1 MPNGDKASAKPFL
14 KWAGGKTQLLPAI
27 KAALPK
33 DLHAKPFTY
42 VEPFVGS
49 GAVFFSFLK
58 SFPNISKAI
67 INDVNKDLTE
77 TYLTIKQ
84 HPDGLVAELKKLE
97 RTFQSLDTT
106 IKQKE
111 LYLQNRALFN
121 ARESSAITQSALM
134 IFLNRTCFNGLYRVN
149 ANNGFNVPFGKYT
162 NPKICDEEN
171 IYNVSA
177 ALQNVTILNGD
188 YAAALAGVDADT
200 FVYFDPPYK
209 PLSQTASFNA
219 YAKDVFDDGEQQRLK
234 SLCDVLNKKG
244 VSWLLSNSDPKNTD
258 PENHFFENLY
268 SDYHIS
274 RVRAKRMINSNASK
288 RGEIYELLIHNYTV
302 ENAPALIWCG
312 HSANVIIVVS

>member
-1 MPNGDKASAKPFL
+1 MQVEMPNRDKRNAKPFL

-27 KAALPK
+27 QSALPK
-33 DLHAKPFTY
+33 ELCVKPFTY

-49 GAVFFSFLK
+49 GAVFFSFLR
-58 SFPNISKAI
+58 SFPNISKAV
-67 INDVNKDLTE
+67 INDINKDLTD
-77 TYLTIKQ
+77 TYLTIKH
-84 HPDGLVAELKKLE
+84 HPDDLVVELKKIE
-97 RTFQSLDTT
+97 KEYQSLDTA

-111 LYLQNRALFN
+111 LFLHNRTLFN
-121 ARESSAITQSALM
+121 TRENSTINQSALM

-149 ANNGFNVPFGKYT
+149 AKNGFNVPFGKYT

-188 YAAALAGVDADT
+188 YAAALANVDADT
-200 FVYFDPPYK
+200 FVYIDPPYK

-234 SLCDVLNKKG
+234 QLCDVLHEKG
-244 VSWLLSNSDPKNTD
+244 ISWLVSNSDPKNTD
-258 PENHFFENLY
+258 PQNHFFENLY
-268 SDYHIS
+268 RDYHIS

-288 RGEIYELLIHNYTV
+288 RGEIYELLIHNYATESV
-302 ENAPALIWCG
+302 PALI
-312 HSANVIIVVS
+312 